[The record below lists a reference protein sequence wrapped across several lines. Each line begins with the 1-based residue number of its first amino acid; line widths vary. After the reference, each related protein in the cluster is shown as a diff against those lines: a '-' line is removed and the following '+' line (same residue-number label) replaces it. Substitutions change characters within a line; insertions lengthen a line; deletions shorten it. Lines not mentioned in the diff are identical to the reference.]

1 MTFWARTL
9 LIFSIANPVFGPIK
23 MIFFTS
29 APQTTIFF
37 ILSCSKIIIIKQSH
51 GYTVAISRFSN
62 KTNDK
67 YIIELSVPNSYPSGH
82 DLCRFTSE
90 FTPSFMPTLEDL
102 AIETIDNG
110 FGKGSDSELHTIAS
124 RNVTNNNTAVK
135 KNILYI
141 L

>member
-1 MTFWARTL
+1 MASRFLHKTNNKY
-9 LIFSIANPVFGPIK
+9 I
-23 MIFFTS
+23 
-29 APQTTIFF
+29 TIF
-37 ILSCSKIIIIKQSH
+37 
-51 GYTVAISRFSN
+51 
-62 KTNDK
+62 
-67 YIIELSVPNSYPSGH
+67 SVPNSYPSGH

-135 KNILYI
+135 KNILCSIKEYYI
-141 L
+141 LVTYFVWMNL